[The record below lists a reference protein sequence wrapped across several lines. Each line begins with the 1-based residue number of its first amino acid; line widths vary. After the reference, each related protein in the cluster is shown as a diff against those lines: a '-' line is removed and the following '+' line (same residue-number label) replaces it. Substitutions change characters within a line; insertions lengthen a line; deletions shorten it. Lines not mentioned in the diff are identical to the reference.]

1 MGLPEVML
9 GIVPGWGG
17 MLRLPERI
25 GPQAALDMMLTGKTI
40 DGKRAKRLG
49 LADFSPDQLDL
60 LAFGRGLDTTAMRQV
75 FGFEPEFTTREAFA
89 DFARSLP
96 ALLPGTEALDAA
108 VSGAAES
115 VGAAV
120 GGLIDVTTRQVDQVS
135 AWTRRDH

>member
-1 MGLPEVML
+1 
-9 GIVPGWGG
+9 VPRAAAGPVGG
-17 MLRLPERI
+17 F
-25 GPQAALDMMLTGKTI
+25 
-40 DGKRAKRLG
+40 AKRLG